1 MPFLKLSKFEQH
13 RLSLFFICLGIAAI
27 SWMFF
32 ALSKRYAYPVTTI
45 VKYSDPPL
53 SKAFHPLQAD
63 HVELM
68 VEGSGWQLLFSKLRF
83 NPKYVSVSLQELS
96 NQNFVSFKSQLSSI
110 NREFDTQQR
119 IISVQPDTLYFDF
132 STRKIKRVPVKLVSN
147 LHFKPQHGIYDSVQ
161 LQPEFVTLSGPANEL
176 EKIKSWET
184 DTLVLYNVDQTLT
197 KKISLKAPSKL
208 NIAVYPSLITVK
220 LPIDEFT
227 EREIDVPLTI
237 KNNLNFE
244 EVKLL
249 PESVKVKI
257 LIALKNYPLVDR
269 KSFEASVDL
278 NNWSKY
284 GYNQL
289 PVKISR
295 FPKFSQLLRVEPQS
309 ADFIIQK

>member
-1 MPFLKLSKFEQH
+1 
-13 RLSLFFICLGIAAI
+13 
-27 SWMFF
+27 
-32 ALSKRYAYPVTTI
+32 
-45 VKYSDPPL
+45 
-53 SKAFHPLQAD
+53 
-63 HVELM
+63 
-68 VEGSGWQLLFSKLRF
+68 LR
-83 NPKYVSVSLQELS
+83 QLS
-96 NQNFVSFKSQLSSI
+96 NKNFISFKSQLSSI
-110 NREFDTQQR
+110 NKEFDSQQR
-119 IISVQPDTLYFDF
+119 VISVLPDTLYFDF
-132 STRKIKRVPVKLVSN
+132 STQKTKRVPVKLMSD

-161 LQPEFVTLSGPANEL
+161 LQPEFVTLTGPEKEL
-176 EKIKSWET
+176 EKIDSWDT
-184 DTLVLYNVDQTLT
+184 DTLVLHNVNRTLT
-197 KKISLKAPSKL
+197 TKISLKSPSKL
-208 NIAVYPSLITVK
+208 NVAVYPSLITVK
-220 LPIDEFT
+220 LPIGEFT
-227 EREIDVPLTI
+227 EREIEVPLII

-278 NNWSKY
+278 NNWSEY